1 MKPYQFFCYVAKY
14 FRVLEAYEHN
24 PTPQRAHKIETLRST
39 ITKEINNVE
48 DRIQQTAFHR

>member
-24 PTPQRAHKIETLRST
+24 PTPQRENKIQSLRST